1 MNWSKSHLKKVRK
14 FHKEWHKENDVEMLH
29 EIVSIST
36 RKNENYYFERDY
48 LISHKRYNGYYS
60 TSVIGGNKFGS
71 LKGMEF

>member
-1 MNWSKSHLKKVRK
+1 
-14 FHKEWHKENDVEMLH
+14 MLH

-36 RKNENYYFERDY
+36 RKNDNYYFERDY

-71 LKGMEF
+71 LKEMEF